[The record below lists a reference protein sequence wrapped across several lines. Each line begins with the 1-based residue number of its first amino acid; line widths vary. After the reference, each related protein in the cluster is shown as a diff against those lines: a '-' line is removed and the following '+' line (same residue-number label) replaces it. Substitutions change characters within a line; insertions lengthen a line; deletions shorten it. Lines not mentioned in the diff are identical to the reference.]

1 MVEITAS
8 TSDRAAARAGGSG
21 CLDAAGCL
29 DPAGCLDAA
38 GGVGVT
44 GGVGG
49 RREPGWVPPPDWF
62 DESLFAE
69 PSAYECELA
78 EEREALIS
86 T

>member
-8 TSDRAAARAGGSG
+8 TSDRAAGRAGESG
-21 CLDAAGCL
+21 FLDA
-29 DPAGCLDAA
+29 AGCLDAA